1 MTLTAVRFLH
11 YTSGIAWVGATLV
24 LALVVFPAIDR
35 CPGTVRAPV
44 MRALARRIAP
54 WETAAAT
61 TVIVSGGVQ
70 AWLQHRLDGGL
81 GPALATRWGMAI
93 GTGALCAVLLVALGL
108 STLAPL
114 ARRFSALEDAVA
126 LDPDRSAL
134 GIRELGRVDP
144 VWWRT
149 RQRLVVA
156 TAAEIVLALVAVL
169 AMAVARGS

>member
-11 YTSGIAWVGATLV
+11 YTAGIAWVGATLV
-24 LALVVFPAIDR
+24 LSLVVFPAVDR
-35 CPGTVRAPV
+35 CPGQVRAPV

-61 TVIVSGGVQ
+61 TVIATGGLQ

-81 GPALATRWGMAI
+81 GAVLATRWGQAI
-93 GTGALCAVLLVALGL
+93 ATGAACALLLVVLGL
-108 STLAPL
+108 TTLAPL

-126 LDPDRSAL
+126 LDPERSRL
-134 GIRELGRVDP
+134 GIRALGRADP
-144 VWWRT
+144 AWWRT
-149 RQRLVVA
+149 RRRLVIA
-156 TAAEIVLALVAVL
+156 TTVETVLALTAVA

>member
-1 MTLTAVRFLH
+1 
-11 YTSGIAWVGATLV
+11 
-24 LALVVFPAIDR
+24 
-35 CPGTVRAPV
+35 
-44 MRALARRIAP
+44 
-54 WETAAAT
+54 
-61 TVIVSGGVQ
+61 
-70 AWLQHRLDGGL
+70 
-81 GPALATRWGMAI
+81 MAI
-93 GTGALCAVLLVALGL
+93 GTGALCAVLLVVLGL

>member
-1 MTLTAVRFLH
+1 MLTAVRFLH

-24 LALVVFPAIDR
+24 LALVVFPAVDR

-61 TVIVSGGVQ
+61 TVIVTGVVQ
-70 AWLQHRLDGGL
+70 AVLQHRLDGGL

-93 GTGALCAVLLVALGL
+93 GTGALCAVLLVVLGL
-108 STLAPL
+108 TALAPL
-114 ARRFSALEDAVA
+114 AGRFSALEDAVA
-126 LDPDRSAL
+126 LDPERSNL

-149 RQRLVVA
+149 RRRLVAA
-156 TAAEIVLALVAVL
+156 TTVETVLALVAVL

>member
-1 MTLTAVRFLH
+1 MALTLVRFLH

-24 LALVVFPAIDR
+24 LSLVVFPAIDR
-35 CPGTVRAPV
+35 CPGNVRAPV

-61 TVIVSGGVQ
+61 AVIASGGLQ

-81 GPALATRWGMAI
+81 GSALGTRWGMAI
-93 GTGALCAVLLVALGL
+93 GTGLACAVLLVVLGL

-114 ARRFSALEDAVA
+114 ARRFSDLEDAVA
-126 LDPDRSAL
+126 HDPARSAL

-144 VWWRT
+144 QWWDVR
-149 RQRLVVA
+149 RRLVLA
-156 TAAEIVLALVAVL
+156 TLAEIVLALVAVG